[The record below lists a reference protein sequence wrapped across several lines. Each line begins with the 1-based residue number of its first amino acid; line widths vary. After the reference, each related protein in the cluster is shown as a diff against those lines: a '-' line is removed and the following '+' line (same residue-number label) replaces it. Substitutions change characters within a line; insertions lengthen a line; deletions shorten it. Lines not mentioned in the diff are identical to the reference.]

1 MAAGFLFS
9 IYATKNLD
17 KVRWEKYNCITI
29 EYRPFIVVEIGGYGL
44 EERKLIIEPHKYGG
58 ETSVIS
64 MRMPKEMLE
73 DIYKVA
79 AETGRTRNEI
89 LMLSMEF
96 ALEHLEIKRKDGGK

>member
-9 IYATKNLD
+9 IYSTKNLD
-17 KVRWEKYNCITI
+17 KVRWGKYNCITI

-73 DIYKVA
+73 DIDKVA

>member
-17 KVRWEKYNCITI
+17 KVRWGKYNCITI

-73 DIYKVA
+73 DIDKVA

-89 LMLSMEF
+89 KMLRMEF